1 VCSSDLGIKYGLGM
15 LLVGIIAIL
24 IASIIILYV
33 FRKVEKDDD
42 MER

>member
-1 VCSSDLGIKYGLGM
+1 MTLNYGLGL
-15 LLVGIIAIL
+15 LLVGIIAMF
-24 IASIIILYV
+24 IASIIVYQI

>member
-1 VCSSDLGIKYGLGM
+1 MILKYGLGM

>member
-1 VCSSDLGIKYGLGM
+1 MILKYGLGM

-33 FRKVEKDDD
+33 FRKGEKDDD

>member
-1 VCSSDLGIKYGLGM
+1 MILKYGLGM
-15 LLVGIIAIL
+15 LLVGMIAIL

>member
-1 VCSSDLGIKYGLGM
+1 MTLNYGLGL
-15 LLVGIIAIL
+15 LLVGIIAMF
-24 IASIIILYV
+24 IASIIVYQV